1 LDSKPNRS
9 SESKT
14 VGLIIQ
20 ARMGSSRLPGKS
32 MMSLAGKPL
41 VGRIL
46 ERVLRCSTID
56 VVILAIPGTPEN
68 EPLKALA
75 HDYGVSIFM
84 GDEND
89 VLARYYE
96 AAISFGVDLVVRLP
110 ADNCVP
116 EPKEIDKI
124 VEHHL
129 SLGIAGFSSNLAEVF
144 GSGYPDGIGAE
155 VFDFDL
161 LETAHKNATDP
172 VLREHVHL
180 NFFDYDSQKPV
191 DEYACPVSTIVCPK
205 EYRRPD
211 IVLDVNT
218 LEQYR
223 YMSKL
228 YDALYTKNNN
238 FGILDVIDWHDT
250 NFIKD

>member
-1 LDSKPNRS
+1 MDAEHIRS
-9 SESKT
+9 QESKR

-32 MMSLAGKPL
+32 LMSLAGKPL
-41 VGRIL
+41 VSRII
-46 ERVLRCSTID
+46 ERVLRCTAVD
-56 VVILAIPGTPEN
+56 VIILAIPQTRDN
-68 EPLKALA
+68 ELLKELA
-75 HDYGVSIFM
+75 CASGVSVFM
-84 GDEND
+84 GDEDD
-89 VLARYYE
+89 VLSRYYE
-96 AAISFGVDLVVRLP
+96 AAVLFGVDLVVRLP

-124 VEHHL
+124 INHHI
-129 SLGIAGFSSNLAEVF
+129 SLGRAGFSSNLAEIF

-161 LETAHKNATDP
+161 LEKAHKNATDP
-172 VLREHVHL
+172 LLREHVHL
-180 NFFDYDSQKPV
+180 NFFDYGSQKPV
-191 DEYACPVSTIVCPK
+191 NEGTCPVSTIMCPK

-228 YDALYTKNNN
+228 YDALYHKNSN

-250 NFIKD
+250 SFIRD